1 LVLAADALVGS
12 EAAALLSGFSSKRLG
27 GNLAGALLLD
37 GSVLAEIDLGRISI
51 YERSL
56 GSFSDEAYLLTFT
69 GSLGS
74 HDVVVWCW

>member
-12 EAAALLSGFSSKRLG
+12 EAAALLGGFSSKRLG

-37 GSVLAEIDLGRISI
+37 GSVLAEIDL
-51 YERSL
+51 
-56 GSFSDEAYLLTFT
+56 LTFT